1 MEAAPP
7 TIGSP
12 SPALKLFAAAGL
24 ALALAVVLAWHDW
37 LPGGYR
43 LRSQFESD
51 TARSL
56 RATELHAFERLEEF
70 AESNPAAPRGA
81 TLFLGSSTIERFPLE
96 ECFPGKPCLD
106 RGIDNADLRLLHA
119 VLAEVLP
126 RQKLRAAVI
135 YAGSPDLHAGRPVE
149 EILLGM
155 RQLVQRLRLSEGIN
169 LPIALIGVLPA
180 RETTPERAEQLRAL
194 DRGLMELTRD
204 LNLAYVPTLRP
215 PLVDSELRLNA
226 AISVDDRHLSPAGY
240 SILARWLTEEGGE
253 AGRGLAP

>member
-43 LRSQFESD
+43 LRTQFESD

-56 RATELHAFERLEEF
+56 RATQLHAFQRLEEF
-70 AESNPAAPRGA
+70 AETNPTAPRGA

-96 ECFPGKPCLD
+96 ECFPGKPCLN
-106 RGIDNADLRLLHA
+106 RGVDNADLGILLA
-119 VLAEVLP
+119 VLTEMLP

-135 YAGSPDLHAGRPVE
+135 YAGSPDLQAGKPVE
-149 EILLGM
+149 EILLEM
-155 RQLVQRLRLSEGIN
+155 RQLVQRLRFSAGLH
-169 LPIALIGVLPA
+169 LPITLIGVLPA
-180 RETTPERAEQLRAL
+180 RETTPERTERLRAL

-215 PLVDSELRLNA
+215 PLVDSQVRLNT
-226 AISVDDRHLSPAGY
+226 AICVDDRHLSPAGY
-240 SILARWLTEEGGE
+240 SILARWLIEEGGE
-253 AGRGLAP
+253 AGRGLVP

>member
-1 MEAAPP
+1 
-7 TIGSP
+7 
-12 SPALKLFAAAGL
+12 
-24 ALALAVVLAWHDW
+24 
-37 LPGGYR
+37 
-43 LRSQFESD
+43 
-51 TARSL
+51 
-56 RATELHAFERLEEF
+56 
-70 AESNPAAPRGA
+70 
-81 TLFLGSSTIERFPLE
+81 
-96 ECFPGKPCLD
+96 
-106 RGIDNADLRLLHA
+106 

-169 LPIALIGVLPA
+169 LPIALIGVMPA

-204 LNLAYVPTLRP
+204 LNLSYVPTLRP
-215 PLVDSELRLNA
+215 PLVDSELQLNA
-226 AISVDDRHLSPAGY
+226 AISIDDRHLSPAGY
-240 SILARWLTEEGGE
+240 SILARWLIEEGGE